1 MARGRLIVAAVLLV
15 LAVTMA
21 GMSLLGPSSLFGA
34 RSSVA
39 SRAASSFG
47 RGQSSLL
54 AMLGLRSPG
63 ERSQGQLADTKA
75 PKTPLAG
82 AGGPHE
88 RALAKVRPPVPS
100 IKLISLTPVAPQG
113 IEGLPAGL
121 LVQPGSIPASGGGDL
136 AGSFPPSG
144 AGPVFL
150 GSFPG
155 GSGGG
160 GGGGGG
166 GGSIVTPETPPVT
179 SAVPEP
185 SSWTLMILGL
195 GAIGA
200 SLRRNRRR
208 RALPHPLGGLAGPR

>member
-1 MARGRLIVAAVLLV
+1 MARGRLIVAAVLLM

-113 IEGLPAGL
+113 IEGLPPGL

-150 GSFPG
+150 GSFP
-155 GSGGG
+155 GG

-208 RALPHPLGGLAGPR
+208 RALPHPLGALAGPR

>member
-1 MARGRLIVAAVLLV
+1 MMPTLTARGRLIVAAVLLV
-15 LAVTMA
+15 LSVTMT
-21 GMSLLGPSSLFGA
+21 GLSLLGPTSLFGA
-34 RSSVA
+34 KSSVA
-39 SRAASSFG
+39 SRVASSLG

-82 AGGPHE
+82 GGGPHE

-100 IKLISLTPVAPQG
+100 TKLISLTPVAPQG
-113 IEGLPAGL
+113 IGGLPPGL
-121 LVQPGSIPASGGGDL
+121 LVQPGSTPAAGGGDL
-136 AGSFPPSG
+136 AENFPPSG

-150 GSFPG
+150 GSFP
-155 GSGGG
+155 G

-208 RALPHPLGGLAGPR
+208 RALPHPLGALTGPR

>member
-1 MARGRLIVAAVLLV
+1 MMPTLTARGRLVVAAVLFV
-15 LAVTMA
+15 LPVTMA
-21 GMSLLGPSSLFGA
+21 GLSLLEPSSLFGA
-34 RSSVA
+34 ETSVA
-39 SRAASSFG
+39 SRVASSLG

-75 PKTPLAG
+75 PKTPLAD

-100 IKLISLTPVAPQG
+100 IKLISLTPVAPQS
-113 IEGLPAGL
+113 IEGLPPEL
-121 LVQPGSIPASGGGDL
+121 LVQPGTIPASGGGDL

-155 GSGGG
+155 G
-160 GGGGGG
+160 GGGGG

-185 SSWTLMILGL
+185 STWAMMILGL

-200 SLRRNRRR
+200 SLRRSRRQR
-208 RALPHPLGGLAGPR
+208 LLRHPLGGLTDLR